1 MVNSKKQSCLLERD
15 SLQEFLNN
23 AILTEVVGIEGIK
36 NLRTNQLGLES
47 SLGGGE
53 NDLLLHAAVVGSPGD
68 EKEISMLSLLT
79 ISELEIEH
87 DETGLV
93 SRQRVDHHLP
103 GILSSTLHLN
113 QDKRALPLSPSQ

>member
-1 MVNSKKQSCLLERD
+1 MVNSKKQCCLLERD

-23 AILTEVVGIEGIK
+23 AILTEVVSIEGIK

-53 NDLLLHAAVVGSPGD
+53 NDLLLHTAVIGSPGD
-68 EKEISMLSLLT
+68 EQKISMLSLLI

-103 GILSSTLHLN
+103 GILSSTLHVN
-113 QDKRALPLSPSQ
+113 